1 MTVMKILS
9 VEIENFKPFREIILP
24 DRDTFGNGL
33 FLICGKNSMGKSSL
47 IEATLWGLFGEQ
59 LFDARKRSLLLK
71 IGQNE
76 CKVQITFELGE
87 SVFLVIRKL
96 NIRKSGNPTNKTQS
110 FVSDATLLRKGKDG
124 FSIIVSDPRKV
135 NAEIERMLGVTS
147 DIIEKTVYVRQKD
160 VDKLSKADSVE
171 LRSLI
176 STFFD
181 LDEFDRIKDNLQNK
195 SSSLQESISGLK
207 ESIGAMNIWKKDL
220 DDKEH
225 EMRICRGKI
234 ASREQELSDRVQ
246 ELSNIPSEDVLIRI
260 SDVENKIDNAQRD
273 LVIINTRID
282 DITRLI
288 ETRDSRLDKL
298 RASIYDITAK
308 KNKTLKEL
316 NKLPSKEVL
325 QKVSKLEV
333 QIFNTEDVIR
343 STITQSNHQFEFDSE
358 KPESILERHELAMK
372 DKESVEL
379 KICSLNKNIEKL
391 REQLSYNEAISNLK
405 ENSIIHVERND
416 NCPVC
421 NKPVEDKNRL
431 ISSIRKEVE
440 RTSLNTGSTNLEL
453 ADKMNNLY
461 ELELLATYNNKLES
475 ALNSLLPSS
484 HNLIQY
490 RKELLS
496 ILLPF
501 SSKSIQEFLRFFS
514 FNSVNEMISARIILE
529 SKLPDYDRQISS
541 LEVEVNN
548 EIDQYALYD
557 TQLSEE
563 ENKKDQT
570 SNSLKSLEQ
579 ELSQIYRDMSIES
592 IDQLTRKNNSESI
605 EKLITKRKVLEHS
618 ILDLR
623 EDVIQPLK
631 ELFSDL
637 ETEIFNRKA
646 VISQLEAKESEI
658 SQKENEIRHIKYLR
672 GEIDGFISHY
682 VVEGKLVEILKKATN
697 FYLVPFTD
705 SRYTIDKIYSVTK
718 RVKDRESH
726 GLEISLFDSRDNH
739 IKSREQLSGGD
750 ETALGL
756 ALRIAISKLMG
767 RIRPFRDSERQLP
780 LLNLIIMDEPM
791 ASLDS
796 SRRSAI
802 INKLREDK
810 SFRQIFLISHTDNF
824 LGECN
829 SIFLDEAV
837 AGQRRLTYSPLEA

>member
-1 MTVMKILS
+1 MKILS

-24 DRDTFGNGL
+24 DCDTFGDGL

-76 CKVQITFELGE
+76 CRVQITFELGE
-87 SVFLVIRKL
+87 SIFLVIRKL

-124 FSIIVSDPRKV
+124 FSIIVSDPRRV
-135 NAEIERMLGVTS
+135 NAEIERMLGMTS
-147 DIIEKTVYVRQKD
+147 DIIEKTVYVRQKE
-160 VDKLSKADSVE
+160 VDRLSRADSVE
-171 LRSLI
+171 LRSMI
-176 STFFD
+176 ATFFD
-181 LDEFDRIKDNLQNK
+181 LDEFDRIKDNLQDQ
-195 SSSLQESISGLK
+195 SSSLQYSISSLR
-207 ESIGAMNIWKKDL
+207 ESVGAMNIRKKDL
-220 DDKEH
+220 DEKEH
-225 EMRICRGKI
+225 EMRICRSKI
-234 ASREQELSDRVQ
+234 ASREQELSDRIR
-246 ELSNIPSEDVLIRI
+246 ELSNIPSEDVLTRIR
-260 SDVENKIDNAQRD
+260 DVENKIDDAQRD
-273 LVIINTRID
+273 LVTINTRID
-282 DITRLI
+282 DMAKLI
-288 ETRDSRLDKL
+288 ETRDSRLDRL
-298 RASIYDITAK
+298 RTSIYELTTK
-308 KNKTLKEL
+308 KNKTQKEL
-316 NKLPSKEVL
+316 NKLPSKEIL

-343 STITQSNHQFEFDSE
+343 NAITQSDHEFGFDPIE
-358 KPESILERHELAMK
+358 KPESILERHDLAKK
-372 DKESVEL
+372 DKEAVEST
-379 KICSLNKNIEKL
+379 IHSLSKNIEKL
-391 REQLSYNEAISNLK
+391 RERLSYNEAISNLK
-405 ENSIIHVERND
+405 VNSIIHVERND

-431 ISSIRKEVE
+431 ILSIRNEVE
-440 RTSLNTGSTNLEL
+440 RTSLNADSINLEL
-453 ADKMNNLY
+453 AEKMNNHY
-461 ELELLATYNNKLES
+461 ELELLATHNNKLES
-475 ALNSLLPSS
+475 GLNSLLPSS

-514 FNSVNEMISARIILE
+514 FSSVNEMISARTILE
-529 SKLPDYDRQISS
+529 SNLPDYDRQVSS
-541 LEVEVNN
+541 LEAEVSD
-548 EIDQYALYD
+548 EIEQYARYEI
-557 TQLSEE
+557 QLSEE

-570 SNSLKSLEQ
+570 SNNLKNLEH
-579 ELSQIYRDMSIES
+579 ELSQIYRDLSMES

-623 EDVIQPLK
+623 EYVIQPLK
-631 ELFSDL
+631 ELFSNL
-637 ETEIFNRKA
+637 EMDISNRKA

-658 SQKENEIRHIKYLR
+658 SQKENEIRHVKYLR

-705 SRYTIDKIYSVTK
+705 SRYTIDKIYSITK

-726 GLEISLFDSRDNH
+726 GLEISLFDARDNH

-791 ASLDS
+791 ASLDA

-802 INKLREDK
+802 VNKLRQDK

-824 LGECN
+824 FGECN
-829 SIFLDEAV
+829 SIFLDEAI
-837 AGQRRLTYSPLEA
+837 AGQRRLTYRPLEA

>member
-1 MTVMKILS
+1 MKILS

-24 DRDTFGNGL
+24 DCDTFGDGL

-76 CKVQITFELGE
+76 CRVQITFELGE
-87 SVFLVIRKL
+87 SIFLVIRKL

-135 NAEIERMLGVTS
+135 NAEIERMLGMTS
-147 DIIEKTVYVRQKD
+147 DIIEKTVYVRQKE
-160 VDKLSKADSVE
+160 VDRLSRADSVE

-176 STFFD
+176 ATFFD
-181 LDEFDRIKDNLQNK
+181 LDEFDRIKDNLQDQ
-195 SSSLQESISGLK
+195 SSSLQDSISSLR
-207 ESIGAMNIWKKDL
+207 ESVGAMNIRKKDL
-220 DDKEH
+220 DEKEH
-225 EMRICRGKI
+225 EMRICRSKI
-234 ASREQELSDRVQ
+234 ASREQELSDRIR
-246 ELSNIPSEDVLIRI
+246 ELSNIPSEDVLTRIR
-260 SDVENKIDNAQRD
+260 DVENKIDDAQRD
-273 LVIINTRID
+273 LVTINTRID
-282 DITRLI
+282 DMAKLI
-288 ETRDSRLDKL
+288 ETRDSRLDRL
-298 RASIYDITAK
+298 RTSIYELTTK
-308 KNKTLKEL
+308 KNKTQKEL
-316 NKLPSKEVL
+316 NKLPSKEIL

-343 STITQSNHQFEFDSE
+343 NTITQSDHEFGFDPIE
-358 KPESILERHELAMK
+358 KPESILERHELAKK
-372 DKESVEL
+372 DKEAVEST
-379 KICSLNKNIEKL
+379 IHSLSKNIEKL
-391 REQLSYNEAISNLK
+391 RERLSYNEAISNLK
-405 ENSIIHVERND
+405 VNSIIHVERND

-431 ISSIRKEVE
+431 ILSIRNEVE
-440 RTSLNTGSTNLEL
+440 RTSLNADSINLEL
-453 ADKMNNLY
+453 AEKMNNHY
-461 ELELLATYNNKLES
+461 ELELLATHNNKLES
-475 ALNSLLPSS
+475 GLNSLLPSS

-514 FNSVNEMISARIILE
+514 FSSVNEMISARTILE
-529 SKLPDYDRQISS
+529 SNLPDYDRQVSS
-541 LEVEVNN
+541 LEAEVSD
-548 EIDQYALYD
+548 EIEQYARYEI
-557 TQLSEE
+557 QLSEE

-570 SNSLKSLEQ
+570 SNNLKNLEH
-579 ELSQIYRDMSIES
+579 ELSQIYRDLSMES

-623 EDVIQPLK
+623 EYVIQPLK
-631 ELFSDL
+631 ELFSNL
-637 ETEIFNRKA
+637 EMDISNRKA

-658 SQKENEIRHIKYLR
+658 SQKENEIRHVKYLR

-705 SRYTIDKIYSVTK
+705 SRYTIDKIYSITK

-726 GLEISLFDSRDNH
+726 GLEISLFDARDNH

-791 ASLDS
+791 ASLDA

-802 INKLREDK
+802 VNKLRQDK

-824 LGECN
+824 FGECN
-829 SIFLDEAV
+829 SIFLDEAI
-837 AGQRRLTYSPLEA
+837 AGQRRLTYRPLEA

>member
-1 MTVMKILS
+1 MKILS

-24 DRDTFGNGL
+24 DCDTFGDGL

-76 CKVQITFELGE
+76 CRVQITFELGE
-87 SVFLVIRKL
+87 SIFLVIRKL

-135 NAEIERMLGVTS
+135 NAEIERMLGMTS
-147 DIIEKTVYVRQKD
+147 DIIEKTVYVRQKE
-160 VDKLSKADSVE
+160 VDRLSRADSVE

-176 STFFD
+176 ATFFD
-181 LDEFDRIKDNLQNK
+181 LDEFDRIKDNLQDQ
-195 SSSLQESISGLK
+195 SSSLQDSISSLR
-207 ESIGAMNIWKKDL
+207 ESVGAMNIRKKDL
-220 DDKEH
+220 DEKEH
-225 EMRICRGKI
+225 EMRICRSKI
-234 ASREQELSDRVQ
+234 ASREQELSDRIR
-246 ELSNIPSEDVLIRI
+246 ELSNIPSEDVLTRIR
-260 SDVENKIDNAQRD
+260 DVENKIDDAQRD
-273 LVIINTRID
+273 LVTINTRID
-282 DITRLI
+282 DMAKLI
-288 ETRDSRLDKL
+288 ETRDSRLDRL
-298 RASIYDITAK
+298 RTSIYELTTK
-308 KNKTLKEL
+308 KNKTQKEL
-316 NKLPSKEVL
+316 NKLPSKESL

-333 QIFNTEDVIR
+333 QIFNTEEVIR
-343 STITQSNHQFEFDSE
+343 NTITQSDHEFGFDPIE
-358 KPESILERHELAMK
+358 KPESILERHELAK
-372 DKESVEL
+372 EDKEAVEST
-379 KICSLNKNIEKL
+379 IHSLSKNIEKL
-391 REQLSYNEAISNLK
+391 RERLSYNEAISNLK
-405 ENSIIHVERND
+405 VNSIIHVERND

-431 ISSIRKEVE
+431 ILSIRNEVE
-440 RTSLNTGSTNLEL
+440 RTSLNADSINLEL
-453 ADKMNNLY
+453 AEKMNNHY
-461 ELELLATYNNKLES
+461 ELELLATHNNKLES
-475 ALNSLLPSS
+475 GLNSLLPSS

-514 FNSVNEMISARIILE
+514 FSSVNEMISARTILE
-529 SKLPDYDRQISS
+529 SNLPDYDRQVSS
-541 LEVEVNN
+541 LEAEVSD
-548 EIDQYALYD
+548 EIEQYARYEI
-557 TQLSEE
+557 QLSEE

-570 SNSLKSLEQ
+570 SNNLKNLEH
-579 ELSQIYRDMSIES
+579 ELSQIYRDLSMES

-623 EDVIQPLK
+623 EYVIQPLK
-631 ELFSDL
+631 ELFSNL
-637 ETEIFNRKA
+637 EMDISNRKA

-658 SQKENEIRHIKYLR
+658 SQKENEIRHVKYLR

-705 SRYTIDKIYSVTK
+705 SRYTIDKIYSITK

-726 GLEISLFDSRDNH
+726 GLEISLFDARDNH

-791 ASLDS
+791 ASLDA

-802 INKLREDK
+802 VNKLRQDK

-824 LGECN
+824 FGECN
-829 SIFLDEAV
+829 SIFLDEAI
-837 AGQRRLTYSPLEA
+837 AGQRRLTYRPLEA

>member
-1 MTVMKILS
+1 MKILS

-24 DRDTFGNGL
+24 DCDTFGDGL

-76 CKVQITFELGE
+76 CRVQITFELGE
-87 SVFLVIRKL
+87 SIFLVIRKL

-135 NAEIERMLGVTS
+135 NAEIERMLGMTS
-147 DIIEKTVYVRQKD
+147 DIIEKTVYVRQKE
-160 VDKLSKADSVE
+160 VDRLSRADSVE

-176 STFFD
+176 ATFFD
-181 LDEFDRIKDNLQNK
+181 LDEFDRIKDNLQDQ
-195 SSSLQESISGLK
+195 SSSLQDSISSLR
-207 ESIGAMNIWKKDL
+207 ESVGAMNIRKKDL
-220 DDKEH
+220 DEKEH
-225 EMRICRGKI
+225 EMRICRSKI
-234 ASREQELSDRVQ
+234 ASREQELSDRIR
-246 ELSNIPSEDVLIRI
+246 ELSNIPSEDVLTRIR
-260 SDVENKIDNAQRD
+260 DVENKIDDAQRD
-273 LVIINTRID
+273 LVTINTRID
-282 DITRLI
+282 DMAKLI
-288 ETRDSRLDKL
+288 ETRDSRLDRL
-298 RASIYDITAK
+298 RTSIYELTTK
-308 KNKTLKEL
+308 KNKTQKEL
-316 NKLPSKEVL
+316 NKLPSKESL

-333 QIFNTEDVIR
+333 QIFNTEEVIR
-343 STITQSNHQFEFDSE
+343 NTITQSDHEFGFDPIE
-358 KPESILERHELAMK
+358 KPESILERHELAKK
-372 DKESVEL
+372 DKEAVEST
-379 KICSLNKNIEKL
+379 IHSLSKNIEKL
-391 REQLSYNEAISNLK
+391 RERLSYNEAISNLK
-405 ENSIIHVERND
+405 VNSIIHVERND

-431 ISSIRKEVE
+431 ILSIRNEVE
-440 RTSLNTGSTNLEL
+440 RTSLNADSINLEL
-453 ADKMNNLY
+453 AEKMNNHY
-461 ELELLATYNNKLES
+461 ELELLATHNNKLES
-475 ALNSLLPSS
+475 GLNSLLPSS

-514 FNSVNEMISARIILE
+514 FSSVNEMISARTILE
-529 SKLPDYDRQISS
+529 SNLPDYDRQVSS
-541 LEVEVNN
+541 LEAEVSD
-548 EIDQYALYD
+548 EIEQYARYEI
-557 TQLSEE
+557 QLSEE

-570 SNSLKSLEQ
+570 SNNLKNLEH
-579 ELSQIYRDMSIES
+579 ELSQIYRDLSMES

-623 EDVIQPLK
+623 EYVIQPLK
-631 ELFSDL
+631 ELFSNL
-637 ETEIFNRKA
+637 EMDISNRKA

-658 SQKENEIRHIKYLR
+658 SQKENEIRHVKYLR

-705 SRYTIDKIYSVTK
+705 SRYTIDKIYSITK

-726 GLEISLFDSRDNH
+726 GLEISLFDARDNH

-791 ASLDS
+791 ASLDA

-802 INKLREDK
+802 VNKLRQDK

-824 LGECN
+824 FGECN
-829 SIFLDEAV
+829 SIFLDEAI
-837 AGQRRLTYSPLEA
+837 AGQRRLTYRPLEA

>member
-1 MTVMKILS
+1 MKILS

-24 DRDTFGNGL
+24 DCDTFGDGL

-76 CKVQITFELGE
+76 CRVQITFELGE
-87 SVFLVIRKL
+87 SIFLVIRKL

-135 NAEIERMLGVTS
+135 NAEIERMLGMTS
-147 DIIEKTVYVRQKD
+147 DIIEKTVYVRQKE
-160 VDKLSKADSVE
+160 VDRLSRADSVE
-171 LRSLI
+171 LRSMI
-176 STFFD
+176 ATFFD
-181 LDEFDRIKDNLQNK
+181 LDEFDRIKDNLQDQ
-195 SSSLQESISGLK
+195 SSSLQYSISSLR
-207 ESIGAMNIWKKDL
+207 ESVGAMNIRKKDL
-220 DDKEH
+220 DEKEH
-225 EMRICRGKI
+225 EMRICRSKI
-234 ASREQELSDRVQ
+234 ASREQELSDRIR
-246 ELSNIPSEDVLIRI
+246 ELSNIPSEDVLTRIR
-260 SDVENKIDNAQRD
+260 DVENKIDDAQRD
-273 LVIINTRID
+273 LVTINTRID
-282 DITRLI
+282 DMAKLI
-288 ETRDSRLDKL
+288 ETRDSRLDRL
-298 RASIYDITAK
+298 RTSIYELTTK
-308 KNKTLKEL
+308 KNKTQKEL
-316 NKLPSKEVL
+316 NKLPSKEIL

-343 STITQSNHQFEFDSE
+343 NAITQSDHEFGFDPIE
-358 KPESILERHELAMK
+358 KPESILERHDLAKK
-372 DKESVEL
+372 DKEAVEST
-379 KICSLNKNIEKL
+379 IHSLSKNIEKL
-391 REQLSYNEAISNLK
+391 RERLSYNEAISNLK
-405 ENSIIHVERND
+405 VNSIIHVERND

-431 ISSIRKEVE
+431 ILSIRNEVE
-440 RTSLNTGSTNLEL
+440 RTSLNADSINLEL
-453 ADKMNNLY
+453 AEKMNNHY
-461 ELELLATYNNKLES
+461 ELELLATHNNKLES
-475 ALNSLLPSS
+475 GLTSLLPSS

-514 FNSVNEMISARIILE
+514 FSSVNEMISARTILE
-529 SKLPDYDRQISS
+529 SNLPDYDRQVSS
-541 LEVEVNN
+541 LEAEVSD
-548 EIDQYALYD
+548 EIEQYARYEI
-557 TQLSEE
+557 QLSEE
-563 ENKKDQT
+563 ENKKDQI
-570 SNSLKSLEQ
+570 SNNLKNLEH
-579 ELSQIYRDMSIES
+579 ELSQIYRDLSMES

-623 EDVIQPLK
+623 EYVIQPLK
-631 ELFSDL
+631 ELFSNL
-637 ETEIFNRKA
+637 EMDISNRKA

-658 SQKENEIRHIKYLR
+658 SQKENEIRHVKYLR

-705 SRYTIDKIYSVTK
+705 SRYTIDKIYSITK

-726 GLEISLFDSRDNH
+726 GLEISLFDARDNH

-791 ASLDS
+791 ASLDA

-802 INKLREDK
+802 VNKLRQDK

-824 LGECN
+824 FGECN
-829 SIFLDEAV
+829 SIFLDEAI
-837 AGQRRLTYSPLEA
+837 AGQRRLTYRPLEA

>member
-1 MTVMKILS
+1 MKILS

-24 DRDTFGNGL
+24 DCDTFGDGL

-76 CKVQITFELGE
+76 CRVQITFELGE
-87 SVFLVIRKL
+87 SIFLVIRKL

-135 NAEIERMLGVTS
+135 NAEIERMLGMTS
-147 DIIEKTVYVRQKD
+147 DIIEKTVYVRQKE
-160 VDKLSKADSVE
+160 VDRLSRADSVE
-171 LRSLI
+171 LRSMI
-176 STFFD
+176 ATFFD
-181 LDEFDRIKDNLQNK
+181 LDEFDRIKDNLQDQ
-195 SSSLQESISGLK
+195 SSSLQYSISSLR
-207 ESIGAMNIWKKDL
+207 ESVGAMNIRKKDL
-220 DDKEH
+220 DEKEH
-225 EMRICRGKI
+225 EMRICRSKI
-234 ASREQELSDRVQ
+234 ASREQELSDRIR
-246 ELSNIPSEDVLIRI
+246 ELSNIPSEDVLTRIR
-260 SDVENKIDNAQRD
+260 DVENKIDDAQRD
-273 LVIINTRID
+273 LVTINTRID
-282 DITRLI
+282 DMAKLI
-288 ETRDSRLDKL
+288 ETRDSRLDRL
-298 RASIYDITAK
+298 RTSIYELTTK
-308 KNKTLKEL
+308 KNKTQKEL
-316 NKLPSKEVL
+316 NKLPSKEIL

-343 STITQSNHQFEFDSE
+343 NAITQSDHEFGFDPIE
-358 KPESILERHELAMK
+358 KPESILERHDLAKK
-372 DKESVEL
+372 DKEAVEST
-379 KICSLNKNIEKL
+379 IHSLSKNIEKL
-391 REQLSYNEAISNLK
+391 RERLSYNEAISNLK
-405 ENSIIHVERND
+405 VNSIIHVERND

-431 ISSIRKEVE
+431 ILSIRNEVE
-440 RTSLNTGSTNLEL
+440 RTSLNADSINLEL
-453 ADKMNNLY
+453 AEKMNNHY
-461 ELELLATYNNKLES
+461 ELELLATHNNKLES
-475 ALNSLLPSS
+475 GLNSLLPSS

-514 FNSVNEMISARIILE
+514 FSSVNEMISARTILE
-529 SKLPDYDRQISS
+529 SNLPDYDRQVSS
-541 LEVEVNN
+541 LEAEVSD
-548 EIDQYALYD
+548 EIEQYARYEI
-557 TQLSEE
+557 QLSEE

-570 SNSLKSLEQ
+570 SNNLKNLEH
-579 ELSQIYRDMSIES
+579 ELSQIYRDLSMES

-623 EDVIQPLK
+623 EYVIQPLK
-631 ELFSDL
+631 ELFSNL
-637 ETEIFNRKA
+637 EMDISIRKA
-646 VISQLEAKESEI
+646 VLSQLEAKESEI
-658 SQKENEIRHIKYLR
+658 SQKENEIRHVKYLR

-705 SRYTIDKIYSVTK
+705 SRYTIDKIYSITK

-726 GLEISLFDSRDNH
+726 GLEISLFDARDNH

-780 LLNLIIMDEPM
+780 LLNLII
-791 ASLDS
+791 
-796 SRRSAI
+796 I
-802 INKLREDK
+802 IYIYKKE
-810 SFRQIFLISHTDNF
+810 I
-824 LGECN
+824 
-829 SIFLDEAV
+829 
-837 AGQRRLTYSPLEA
+837 

>member
-1 MTVMKILS
+1 MKILS

-24 DRDTFGNGL
+24 DCDTFGDGL

-76 CKVQITFELGE
+76 CRVQITFELGE
-87 SVFLVIRKL
+87 SIFLVIRKL

-135 NAEIERMLGVTS
+135 NAEIERMLGMTS
-147 DIIEKTVYVRQKD
+147 DIIEKTVYVRQKE
-160 VDKLSKADSVE
+160 VDRLSRADSVE

-176 STFFD
+176 ATFFD
-181 LDEFDRIKDNLQNK
+181 LDEFDRIKDNLQDQ
-195 SSSLQESISGLK
+195 SSSLQDSISSLR
-207 ESIGAMNIWKKDL
+207 ESVGAMNIRKKDL
-220 DDKEH
+220 DEKEH
-225 EMRICRGKI
+225 EMRICRSKI
-234 ASREQELSDRVQ
+234 ASREQELSDRIR
-246 ELSNIPSEDVLIRI
+246 ELSNIPSEDVLTRIR
-260 SDVENKIDNAQRD
+260 DVENKIDDAQRD
-273 LVIINTRID
+273 LVTINTRID
-282 DITRLI
+282 DMAKLI
-288 ETRDSRLDKL
+288 ETRDSRLDRL
-298 RASIYDITAK
+298 RTSIYELTTK
-308 KNKTLKEL
+308 KNKTQKEL
-316 NKLPSKEVL
+316 NKLPSKESL

-333 QIFNTEDVIR
+333 QIFNTEEVIR
-343 STITQSNHQFEFDSE
+343 NTITQSDHEFGFDPIE
-358 KPESILERHELAMK
+358 KPESILERHELAK
-372 DKESVEL
+372 EDKEAVEST
-379 KICSLNKNIEKL
+379 IHSLSKNIEKL
-391 REQLSYNEAISNLK
+391 RERLSYNEAISNLK
-405 ENSIIHVERND
+405 VNSIIHVERND

-431 ISSIRKEVE
+431 ILSIRNEVE
-440 RTSLNTGSTNLEL
+440 RTSLNADSINLEL
-453 ADKMNNLY
+453 AEKMNNHY
-461 ELELLATYNNKLES
+461 ELELLATHNNKLES
-475 ALNSLLPSS
+475 GLNSLLPSS

-514 FNSVNEMISARIILE
+514 FSSVNEMISARTILE
-529 SKLPDYDRQISS
+529 SNLPDYDRQVSS
-541 LEVEVNN
+541 LEAEVSD
-548 EIDQYALYD
+548 EIEQYARYEI
-557 TQLSEE
+557 QLSEE

-570 SNSLKSLEQ
+570 SNNLKNLEH
-579 ELSQIYRDMSIES
+579 ELSQIYRDLSMES

-623 EDVIQPLK
+623 EYVIQPLK
-631 ELFSDL
+631 ELFSNL
-637 ETEIFNRKA
+637 EMDISNRKA

-658 SQKENEIRHIKYLR
+658 SQKENEIRHVKYLR

-705 SRYTIDKIYSVTK
+705 SRYTIDKIYSITK

-726 GLEISLFDSRDNH
+726 GLEISLFDARDNH

-791 ASLDS
+791 ASLDA

-802 INKLREDK
+802 VNKLRQDK

-824 LGECN
+824 FGECN
-829 SIFLDEAV
+829 SIFLDEAIS
-837 AGQRRLTYSPLEA
+837 GQRRLTYRPLEA

>member
-1 MTVMKILS
+1 MKILS

-24 DRDTFGNGL
+24 DCDTFGDGL

-76 CKVQITFELGE
+76 CRVQITFELGE
-87 SVFLVIRKL
+87 SIFLVIRKL

-135 NAEIERMLGVTS
+135 NAEIERMLGMTS
-147 DIIEKTVYVRQKD
+147 DIIEKTVYVRQKE
-160 VDKLSKADSVE
+160 VDRLSRADSVE

-176 STFFD
+176 ATFFD
-181 LDEFDRIKDNLQNK
+181 LDEFDRIKDNLQDQ
-195 SSSLQESISGLK
+195 SSSLQYSISSLR
-207 ESIGAMNIWKKDL
+207 ESVGAMNIRKKDL
-220 DDKEH
+220 DEKEH
-225 EMRICRGKI
+225 EMRICRSKI
-234 ASREQELSDRVQ
+234 ASREQELSDRIR
-246 ELSNIPSEDVLIRI
+246 ELSNIPSEDVLTRIR
-260 SDVENKIDNAQRD
+260 DVENKIDDAQRD
-273 LVIINTRID
+273 LVTINTRID
-282 DITRLI
+282 DMAKLI
-288 ETRDSRLDKL
+288 ETRDSRLDRL
-298 RASIYDITAK
+298 RTSIYELTTK
-308 KNKTLKEL
+308 KNKTQKEL
-316 NKLPSKEVL
+316 NKLPSKESL

-343 STITQSNHQFEFDSE
+343 NAITQSDHEFGFDPIE
-358 KPESILERHELAMK
+358 KPESILERHELAK
-372 DKESVEL
+372 EDKEAVEST
-379 KICSLNKNIEKL
+379 IHSLSKNIEKL
-391 REQLSYNEAISNLK
+391 RERLSYNEAISNLK
-405 ENSIIHVERND
+405 VNSIIHVERND

-431 ISSIRKEVE
+431 ILSIRNEVE
-440 RTSLNTGSTNLEL
+440 RTSLNADSINLEL
-453 ADKMNNLY
+453 AEKMNNHY
-461 ELELLATYNNKLES
+461 ELELLATHNNKLES
-475 ALNSLLPSS
+475 GLNSLLPSS

-514 FNSVNEMISARIILE
+514 FSSVNEMISARTILE
-529 SKLPDYDRQISS
+529 SNLPDYDRQVSS
-541 LEVEVNN
+541 LEAEVSD
-548 EIDQYALYD
+548 EIEQYARYEI
-557 TQLSEE
+557 QLSEE

-570 SNSLKSLEQ
+570 SNNLKNLEH
-579 ELSQIYRDMSIES
+579 ELSQIYRDLSMES

-623 EDVIQPLK
+623 EYVIQPLK
-631 ELFSDL
+631 ELFSNL
-637 ETEIFNRKA
+637 EMDISNRKA

-658 SQKENEIRHIKYLR
+658 SQKENEIRHVKYLR

-705 SRYTIDKIYSVTK
+705 SRYTIDKIYSITK

-726 GLEISLFDSRDNH
+726 GLEISLFDARDNH

-791 ASLDS
+791 ASLDA

-802 INKLREDK
+802 VNKLRQDK

-824 LGECN
+824 FGECN
-829 SIFLDEAV
+829 SIFLDEAIS
-837 AGQRRLTYSPLEA
+837 GQRRLTYRPLEA

>member
-1 MTVMKILS
+1 MKILS

-24 DRDTFGNGL
+24 DCDTFGDGL

-76 CKVQITFELGE
+76 CRVQITFELGE
-87 SVFLVIRKL
+87 SIFLVIRKL

-135 NAEIERMLGVTS
+135 NAEIERMLGMTS
-147 DIIEKTVYVRQKD
+147 DIIEKTVYVRQKE
-160 VDKLSKADSVE
+160 VDRLSRADSVE
-171 LRSLI
+171 LRSMI
-176 STFFD
+176 ATFFD
-181 LDEFDRIKDNLQNK
+181 LDEFDRIKDNLQDQ
-195 SSSLQESISGLK
+195 SSSLQYSISSLR
-207 ESIGAMNIWKKDL
+207 ESVGAMNIRKKDL
-220 DDKEH
+220 DEKEH
-225 EMRICRGKI
+225 EMRICRSKI
-234 ASREQELSDRVQ
+234 ASREQELSDRIR
-246 ELSNIPSEDVLIRI
+246 ELSNIPSEDVLTRIR
-260 SDVENKIDNAQRD
+260 DVENKIDDAQRD
-273 LVIINTRID
+273 LVTINTRID
-282 DITRLI
+282 DMAKLI
-288 ETRDSRLDKL
+288 ETRDSRLDRL
-298 RASIYDITAK
+298 RTSIYELTTK
-308 KNKTLKEL
+308 KNKTQKEL
-316 NKLPSKEVL
+316 NKLPSKEIL

-343 STITQSNHQFEFDSE
+343 NAITQSDHEFGFDPIE
-358 KPESILERHELAMK
+358 KPESILERHDLAKK
-372 DKESVEL
+372 DKEAVEST
-379 KICSLNKNIEKL
+379 IHSLSKNIEKL
-391 REQLSYNEAISNLK
+391 RERLSYNEAISNLK
-405 ENSIIHVERND
+405 VNSIIHVERND

-431 ISSIRKEVE
+431 ILSIRNEVE
-440 RTSLNTGSTNLEL
+440 RTSLNADSINLEL
-453 ADKMNNLY
+453 AEKMNNHY
-461 ELELLATYNNKLES
+461 ELELLATHNNKLES
-475 ALNSLLPSS
+475 GLNSLLPSS

-514 FNSVNEMISARIILE
+514 FSSVNEMISARTILE
-529 SKLPDYDRQISS
+529 SNLPDYDRQVSS
-541 LEVEVNN
+541 LEAEVSD
-548 EIDQYALYD
+548 EIEQYARYEI
-557 TQLSEE
+557 QLSEE

-570 SNSLKSLEQ
+570 SNNLKNLEH
-579 ELSQIYRDMSIES
+579 ELSQIYRDLSMES

-623 EDVIQPLK
+623 EYVIQPLK
-631 ELFSDL
+631 ELFSNL
-637 ETEIFNRKA
+637 EMDISNRKA

-658 SQKENEIRHIKYLR
+658 SQKENEIRHVKYLR

-705 SRYTIDKIYSVTK
+705 SRYTIDKIYSITK

-726 GLEISLFDSRDNH
+726 GLEISLFDARDNH

-791 ASLDS
+791 ASLDA

-802 INKLREDK
+802 VNKLRQDK

-824 LGECN
+824 FGECN
-829 SIFLDEAV
+829 SIFLDEAI
-837 AGQRRLTYSPLEA
+837 AGQRRLTYRPLEA

>member
-1 MTVMKILS
+1 MKILS

-24 DRDTFGNGL
+24 DCDTFGDGL

-76 CKVQITFELGE
+76 CRVQITFELGE
-87 SVFLVIRKL
+87 SIFLVIRKL

-135 NAEIERMLGVTS
+135 NAEIERMLGMTS
-147 DIIEKTVYVRQKD
+147 DIIEKTVYVRQKE
-160 VDKLSKADSVE
+160 VDRLSRADSVE
-171 LRSLI
+171 LRSMI
-176 STFFD
+176 ATFFD
-181 LDEFDRIKDNLQNK
+181 LDEFDRIKDNLQDQ
-195 SSSLQESISGLK
+195 SSSLQYSISSLR
-207 ESIGAMNIWKKDL
+207 ESVGAMNIRKKDL
-220 DDKEH
+220 DEKEH
-225 EMRICRGKI
+225 EMRICRSKI
-234 ASREQELSDRVQ
+234 ASREQELSDRIR
-246 ELSNIPSEDVLIRI
+246 ELSNIPSEDVLTRIR
-260 SDVENKIDNAQRD
+260 DVENKIDDAQRD
-273 LVIINTRID
+273 LVTINTRID
-282 DITRLI
+282 DMAKLI
-288 ETRDSRLDKL
+288 ETRDSRLDRL
-298 RASIYDITAK
+298 RTSIYELTTK
-308 KNKTLKEL
+308 KNKTQKEL
-316 NKLPSKEVL
+316 NKLPSKEIL

-343 STITQSNHQFEFDSE
+343 NAITQSDHEFGFDPIE
-358 KPESILERHELAMK
+358 KPESILERHDLAKK
-372 DKESVEL
+372 DKEAVEST
-379 KICSLNKNIEKL
+379 IHSLSKNIEKL
-391 REQLSYNEAISNLK
+391 RERLSYNEAISNLK
-405 ENSIIHVERND
+405 VNSIIHVERND

-431 ISSIRKEVE
+431 ILSIRNEVE
-440 RTSLNTGSTNLEL
+440 RTSLNADSINLEL
-453 ADKMNNLY
+453 AEKMNNHY
-461 ELELLATYNNKLES
+461 ELELLATHNNKLES
-475 ALNSLLPSS
+475 GLNSLLASS

-514 FNSVNEMISARIILE
+514 FSSVNEMISARTILE
-529 SKLPDYDRQISS
+529 SNLPDYDRQVSS
-541 LEVEVNN
+541 LEAEVSD
-548 EIDQYALYD
+548 EIEQYARYEI
-557 TQLSEE
+557 QLSEE

-570 SNSLKSLEQ
+570 SNNLKNLEH
-579 ELSQIYRDMSIES
+579 ELSQIYRDLSMES

-623 EDVIQPLK
+623 EYVIQPLK
-631 ELFSDL
+631 ELFSNL
-637 ETEIFNRKA
+637 EMDISNRKA

-658 SQKENEIRHIKYLR
+658 SQKENEIRHVKYLR

-705 SRYTIDKIYSVTK
+705 SRYTIDKIYSITK

-726 GLEISLFDSRDNH
+726 GLEISLFDARDNH

-791 ASLDS
+791 ASLDA

-802 INKLREDK
+802 VNKLRQDK

-824 LGECN
+824 FGECN
-829 SIFLDEAV
+829 SIFLDEAI
-837 AGQRRLTYSPLEA
+837 AGQRRLTYRPLEA

>member
-1 MTVMKILS
+1 MKILS

-24 DRDTFGNGL
+24 DRDTFGDGL

-59 LFDARKRSLLLK
+59 LFDARKRNLLLK

-76 CKVQITFELGE
+76 CRVQITFELGE
-87 SVFLVIRKL
+87 SIFLVIRKL
-96 NIRKSGNPTNKTQS
+96 NIRKSGNLTNKTQS

-135 NAEIERMLGVTS
+135 NAEIERMLGMTS
-147 DIIEKTVYVRQKD
+147 DIIEKTVYVRQKE
-160 VDKLSKADSVE
+160 VDRLSRADSVE

-176 STFFD
+176 ATFFD
-181 LDEFDRIKDNLQNK
+181 LDEFDRIKDNLQDQ
-195 SSSLQESISGLK
+195 SSSLQDSISSLR
-207 ESIGAMNIWKKDL
+207 ESVGAMNIRKKDL
-220 DDKEH
+220 DEKEH
-225 EMRICRGKI
+225 EMRICRSKI
-234 ASREQELSDRVQ
+234 ASREQELSDRIR
-246 ELSNIPSEDVLIRI
+246 ELSNIPSEDVLTRIR
-260 SDVENKIDNAQRD
+260 DVENKIDDAQRD
-273 LVIINTRID
+273 LVTINTRID
-282 DITRLI
+282 DMARLI
-288 ETRDSRLDKL
+288 ETRDSRLDRL
-298 RASIYDITAK
+298 RTSIYELTTK
-308 KNKTLKEL
+308 KNKTQKEL
-316 NKLPSKEVL
+316 NKLPSKEIL

-343 STITQSNHQFEFDSE
+343 NMITQSDHEFGFDPIE
-358 KPESILERHELAMK
+358 KPESILERYELAK
-372 DKESVEL
+372 RDKEAVEST
-379 KICSLNKNIEKL
+379 IHSISKNIEKL
-391 REQLSYNEAISNLK
+391 RERLSYNEAISNLK
-405 ENSIIHVERND
+405 VNSIIHVERND

-431 ISSIRKEVE
+431 ILSIRNEVE
-440 RTSLNTGSTNLEL
+440 RTSLNADSINLEL
-453 ADKMNNLY
+453 VEKMNNHY
-461 ELELLATYNNKLES
+461 ELELLATHNNKLES
-475 ALNSLLPSS
+475 GLNSLLPSS

-490 RKELLS
+490 RRELLS
-496 ILLPF
+496 ILLLF
-501 SSKSIQEFLRFFS
+501 SSKSIQEFLRFFG
-514 FNSVNEMISARIILE
+514 FNSVNEMISARTILE
-529 SKLPDYDRQISS
+529 SNLPDYDRQVSS
-541 LEVEVNN
+541 LEAEVCD
-548 EIDQYALYD
+548 EIEQYARYEI
-557 TQLSEE
+557 QLSEE

-570 SNSLKSLEQ
+570 SNYLKNLEH
-579 ELSQIYRDMSIES
+579 ELSQIYRDLSMES

-631 ELFSDL
+631 ELFSNL
-637 ETEIFNRKA
+637 ERDISNRKA
-646 VISQLEAKESEI
+646 VIRQLEAKESEI
-658 SQKENEIRHIKYLR
+658 SQKENEIRHVKYLR

-705 SRYTIDKIYSVTK
+705 SRYTIDKIYSITK

-726 GLEISLFDSRDNH
+726 GLEISLFDARDNH
-739 IKSREQLSGGD
+739 TKSREQLSGGD

-756 ALRIAISKLMG
+756 ALRMAISKLMG

-791 ASLDS
+791 ASLDA

-802 INKLREDK
+802 INKLRQDK

-824 LGECN
+824 FGECN
-829 SIFLDEAV
+829 SIFLDEAI
-837 AGQRRLTYSPLEA
+837 AGQRRLTYRPLEA

>member
-1 MTVMKILS
+1 MKILS

-24 DRDTFGNGL
+24 DCDTFGDGL

-76 CKVQITFELGE
+76 CRVQITFELGE
-87 SVFLVIRKL
+87 SIFLVIRKL

-135 NAEIERMLGVTS
+135 NAEIERMLGMTS
-147 DIIEKTVYVRQKD
+147 DIIEKTVYVRQKE
-160 VDKLSKADSVE
+160 VDRLSRADSVE

-176 STFFD
+176 ATFFD
-181 LDEFDRIKDNLQNK
+181 LDEFDRIKDNLQDQ
-195 SSSLQESISGLK
+195 SSSLQDSISSLR
-207 ESIGAMNIWKKDL
+207 ESVGAMNIRKKDL
-220 DDKEH
+220 DEKEH
-225 EMRICRGKI
+225 EMRICRSKI
-234 ASREQELSDRVQ
+234 ASREQELSDRIR
-246 ELSNIPSEDVLIRI
+246 EFSNIPSEDVLTRIR
-260 SDVENKIDNAQRD
+260 DVENKIDDAQRD
-273 LVIINTRID
+273 LVTINTRID
-282 DITRLI
+282 DMARLI
-288 ETRDSRLDKL
+288 ETRDSRLDRL
-298 RASIYDITAK
+298 RTSIYELTTK
-308 KNKTLKEL
+308 KNKTQKEL
-316 NKLPSKEVL
+316 NKLPSKEIL

-343 STITQSNHQFEFDSE
+343 NTITQSDHEFGFDPIE
-358 KPESILERHELAMK
+358 KPESILERYELAKK
-372 DKESVEL
+372 DKEAVEST
-379 KICSLNKNIEKL
+379 IHSLSKNIEKL
-391 REQLSYNEAISNLK
+391 RERLSYNEAISNLK
-405 ENSIIHVERND
+405 VNSIIHVERND

-431 ISSIRKEVE
+431 ILSIRNEVE
-440 RTSLNTGSTNLEL
+440 RTSLNADSINLEL
-453 ADKMNNLY
+453 AEKMNNHY
-461 ELELLATYNNKLES
+461 ELELLATHNNKLES
-475 ALNSLLPSS
+475 GLNSLLPSS

-514 FNSVNEMISARIILE
+514 FSSVNEMISARTILE
-529 SKLPDYDRQISS
+529 SNLPDYDRQVSS
-541 LEVEVNN
+541 LEAEVSD
-548 EIDQYALYD
+548 EIEQYARYEI
-557 TQLSEE
+557 QLSEE

-570 SNSLKSLEQ
+570 SNNLKNLEH
-579 ELSQIYRDMSIES
+579 ELSQIYRDLSMES

-631 ELFSDL
+631 ELFSNL
-637 ETEIFNRKA
+637 EMDISNRKA

-658 SQKENEIRHIKYLR
+658 SQKENEIRHVKYLR

-705 SRYTIDKIYSVTK
+705 SRYTIDKIYSITK

-726 GLEISLFDSRDNH
+726 GLEISLFDARDNH

-750 ETALGL
+750 
-756 ALRIAISKLMG
+756 
-767 RIRPFRDSERQLP
+767 
-780 LLNLIIMDEPM
+780 
-791 ASLDS
+791 
-796 SRRSAI
+796 
-802 INKLREDK
+802 
-810 SFRQIFLISHTDNF
+810 
-824 LGECN
+824 
-829 SIFLDEAV
+829 
-837 AGQRRLTYSPLEA
+837 

>member
-1 MTVMKILS
+1 MKILS

-24 DRDTFGNGL
+24 DCDTFGDGL

-76 CKVQITFELGE
+76 CRVQITFELGE
-87 SVFLVIRKL
+87 SIFLVIRKL

-135 NAEIERMLGVTS
+135 NAEIERMLGMTS
-147 DIIEKTVYVRQKD
+147 DIIEKTVYVRQKE
-160 VDKLSKADSVE
+160 VDRLSRADSVE
-171 LRSLI
+171 LRSMI
-176 STFFD
+176 ATFFD
-181 LDEFDRIKDNLQNK
+181 LDEFDRIKDNLQDQ
-195 SSSLQESISGLK
+195 SSSLQYSISSLR
-207 ESIGAMNIWKKDL
+207 ESVGAMNIRKKDL
-220 DDKEH
+220 DEKEH
-225 EMRICRGKI
+225 EMRICRSKI
-234 ASREQELSDRVQ
+234 ASREQELSDRIR
-246 ELSNIPSEDVLIRI
+246 ELSNIPSEDVLTRIR
-260 SDVENKIDNAQRD
+260 DVENKIDDAQRD
-273 LVIINTRID
+273 LVTINTRID
-282 DITRLI
+282 DMAKLI
-288 ETRDSRLDKL
+288 ETRDSRLDRL
-298 RASIYDITAK
+298 RTSIYELTTK
-308 KNKTLKEL
+308 KNKTQKEL
-316 NKLPSKEVL
+316 NKLPSKEIL

-343 STITQSNHQFEFDSE
+343 NAITQSDHEFGFDPLE
-358 KPESILERHELAMK
+358 KPESILERHDLAMK
-372 DKESVEL
+372 DKEAVEST
-379 KICSLNKNIEKL
+379 IHSLSKNIEKL
-391 REQLSYNEAISNLK
+391 RERLSYNEAISNLK
-405 ENSIIHVERND
+405 VNSIIHVERND

-431 ISSIRKEVE
+431 ILSIRNEVE
-440 RTSLNTGSTNLEL
+440 RTSLNADSINLEL
-453 ADKMNNLY
+453 AEKMNNHY
-461 ELELLATYNNKLES
+461 ELELLATHNNKLES
-475 ALNSLLPSS
+475 GLNSLLPSS

-514 FNSVNEMISARIILE
+514 FSSVNEMISARTILE
-529 SKLPDYDRQISS
+529 SNLPDYDRQVSS
-541 LEVEVNN
+541 LEAEVSD
-548 EIDQYALYD
+548 EIEQYARYEI
-557 TQLSEE
+557 QLSEE

-570 SNSLKSLEQ
+570 SNNLKNLEH
-579 ELSQIYRDMSIES
+579 ELSQIYRDLSMES

-623 EDVIQPLK
+623 EYVIQPLK
-631 ELFSDL
+631 ELFSNL
-637 ETEIFNRKA
+637 EMDISNRKA

-658 SQKENEIRHIKYLR
+658 SQKENEIRHVKYLR

-705 SRYTIDKIYSVTK
+705 SRYTIDKIYSITK

-726 GLEISLFDSRDNH
+726 GLEISLFDARDNH

-791 ASLDS
+791 ASLDA

-802 INKLREDK
+802 VNKLRQDK

-824 LGECN
+824 FGECN
-829 SIFLDEAV
+829 SIFLDEAI
-837 AGQRRLTYSPLEA
+837 AGQRRLTYRPLEA

>member
-1 MTVMKILS
+1 MKILS

-24 DRDTFGNGL
+24 DCDTFGDGL

-76 CKVQITFELGE
+76 CRVQITFELGE
-87 SVFLVIRKL
+87 SIFLVIRKL

-135 NAEIERMLGVTS
+135 NAEIERMLGMTS
-147 DIIEKTVYVRQKD
+147 DIIEKTVYVRQKE
-160 VDKLSKADSVE
+160 VDRLSRADSVE

-176 STFFD
+176 ATFFD
-181 LDEFDRIKDNLQNK
+181 LDEFDRIKDNLQDQ
-195 SSSLQESISGLK
+195 SSSLQDSISSLR
-207 ESIGAMNIWKKDL
+207 ESVGAMNIRKKDL
-220 DDKEH
+220 DEKEH
-225 EMRICRGKI
+225 EMRICRSKI
-234 ASREQELSDRVQ
+234 ASREQELSDRIR
-246 ELSNIPSEDVLIRI
+246 ELSNIPSEDVLTRIR
-260 SDVENKIDNAQRD
+260 DVENKIDDAQRD
-273 LVIINTRID
+273 LITINTRID
-282 DITRLI
+282 DMAKLI
-288 ETRDSRLDKL
+288 ETRDSRLDRL
-298 RASIYDITAK
+298 RTSIYELTTK
-308 KNKTLKEL
+308 KNKTQKEL
-316 NKLPSKEVL
+316 NKLPSKESL

-333 QIFNTEDVIR
+333 QIFNTEEVIR
-343 STITQSNHQFEFDSE
+343 NTITQSDHEFGFDPIE
-358 KPESILERHELAMK
+358 KPESILERHELAKK
-372 DKESVEL
+372 DKEAVEST
-379 KICSLNKNIEKL
+379 IHSLSKNIEKL
-391 REQLSYNEAISNLK
+391 RERLSYNEAISNLK
-405 ENSIIHVERND
+405 VNSIIHVERND

-431 ISSIRKEVE
+431 ILSIRNEVE
-440 RTSLNTGSTNLEL
+440 RTSLNADSINLEL
-453 ADKMNNLY
+453 AEKMNNHY
-461 ELELLATYNNKLES
+461 ELELLATHNNKLES
-475 ALNSLLPSS
+475 GLNSILPSS

-514 FNSVNEMISARIILE
+514 FSSVNEMILAGTILE
-529 SKLPDYDRQISS
+529 SNLPDYDRQVSS
-541 LEVEVNN
+541 LEAEVSD
-548 EIDQYALYD
+548 EIEQYARYEI
-557 TQLSEE
+557 QLSEE

-570 SNSLKSLEQ
+570 SNNLKNLEH
-579 ELSQIYRDMSIES
+579 ELSQIYRDLSMES

-623 EDVIQPLK
+623 EYVIQPLK
-631 ELFSDL
+631 ELFSNL
-637 ETEIFNRKA
+637 EMDISNRKA

-658 SQKENEIRHIKYLR
+658 SQKENEIRHVKYLR

-705 SRYTIDKIYSVTK
+705 SRYTIDKIYSITK

-726 GLEISLFDSRDNH
+726 GLEISLFDARDNH

-791 ASLDS
+791 ASLDA

-802 INKLREDK
+802 VNKLRQDK

-824 LGECN
+824 FGECN
-829 SIFLDEAV
+829 SIFLDEAI
-837 AGQRRLTYSPLEA
+837 AGQRRLTYRPLEA

>member
-1 MTVMKILS
+1 MKILS

-24 DRDTFGNGL
+24 DRDTFGDGL

-59 LFDARKRSLLLK
+59 LFDARKRNLLLK

-76 CKVQITFELGE
+76 CRVQITFELGE
-87 SVFLVIRKL
+87 SIFLVIRKL

-135 NAEIERMLGVTS
+135 NAEIERMLGMTS
-147 DIIEKTVYVRQKD
+147 DIIEKTVYVRQKE
-160 VDKLSKADSVE
+160 VDRLSRADSVE

-176 STFFD
+176 ATFFD
-181 LDEFDRIKDNLQNK
+181 LDEFDRIKDNLQDQ
-195 SSSLQESISGLK
+195 SSSLQDSISSLR
-207 ESIGAMNIWKKDL
+207 ESVGAMNIRKKDL
-220 DDKEH
+220 DEKEH
-225 EMRICRGKI
+225 EMRICRSKI
-234 ASREQELSDRVQ
+234 ASREQELSDRIR
-246 ELSNIPSEDVLIRI
+246 ELSNIPSEDVLTRIR
-260 SDVENKIDNAQRD
+260 DVENKIDDAQRD
-273 LVIINTRID
+273 LVTINTRID
-282 DITRLI
+282 DMARLI
-288 ETRDSRLDKL
+288 ETRDSRLDRL
-298 RASIYDITAK
+298 RTSIYELTTE
-308 KNKTLKEL
+308 KNKTQKEL

-333 QIFNTEDVIR
+333 QILNTEDVIR
-343 STITQSNHQFEFDSE
+343 NTITQSDHEFGFDPIE
-358 KPESILERHELAMK
+358 KPESILERYELVK
-372 DKESVEL
+372 RDKEAVEST
-379 KICSLNKNIEKL
+379 IHSLSKNIEKL
-391 REQLSYNEAISNLK
+391 RERLSYNEAISNLK
-405 ENSIIHVERND
+405 VNSIIHVERND

-431 ISSIRKEVE
+431 ILSIRNEVE
-440 RTSLNTGSTNLEL
+440 RTSLNADSINLEL
-453 ADKMNNLY
+453 AEKMNNHY
-461 ELELLATYNNKLES
+461 ELELLATHNNKLES
-475 ALNSLLPSS
+475 GLNSLLPSS

-514 FNSVNEMISARIILE
+514 FSSVNEMISARTILE
-529 SKLPDYDRQISS
+529 SNLPDYDRQVSS
-541 LEVEVNN
+541 LEAEVSD
-548 EIDQYALYD
+548 EIEQYARYEI
-557 TQLSEE
+557 QLSEE

-570 SNSLKSLEQ
+570 SNNLKNLEH
-579 ELSQIYRDMSIES
+579 ELSQIYRDLSMES

-631 ELFSDL
+631 ELFSNL
-637 ETEIFNRKA
+637 EMDISNRKA
-646 VISQLEAKESEI
+646 AISQLEAKESEI
-658 SQKENEIRHIKYLR
+658 SQKENEIRHVKYLR

-705 SRYTIDKIYSVTK
+705 SRYTIDKIYSITK

-726 GLEISLFDSRDNH
+726 GLEMSLFDARDNH
-739 IKSREQLSGGD
+739 TKSREQLSGGD

-756 ALRIAISKLMG
+756 ALRMAISKLMG

-791 ASLDS
+791 ASLDA

-802 INKLREDK
+802 INKLRQDK

-824 LGECN
+824 FGECN
-829 SIFLDEAV
+829 SIFLDEAI
-837 AGQRRLTYSPLEA
+837 AGQRRLTYRPLEA

>member
-1 MTVMKILS
+1 MKILS

-24 DRDTFGNGL
+24 DCDTFGDGL

-76 CKVQITFELGE
+76 CRVQITFELGE
-87 SVFLVIRKL
+87 SIFLVIRKL

-135 NAEIERMLGVTS
+135 NAEIERMLGMTS
-147 DIIEKTVYVRQKD
+147 DIIEKTVYVRQKE
-160 VDKLSKADSVE
+160 VDRLSRADSVE
-171 LRSLI
+171 LRSMI
-176 STFFD
+176 ATFFD
-181 LDEFDRIKDNLQNK
+181 LDEFDRIKDNLQDQ
-195 SSSLQESISGLK
+195 SSSLQYSISSLR
-207 ESIGAMNIWKKDL
+207 ESVGAMNIRKKDL
-220 DDKEH
+220 DEKEH
-225 EMRICRGKI
+225 EMRICRSKI
-234 ASREQELSDRVQ
+234 ASREQELSDRIR
-246 ELSNIPSEDVLIRI
+246 ELSNIPSEDVLTRI
-260 SDVENKIDNAQRD
+260 MDVENKIDDAQRD
-273 LVIINTRID
+273 LVTINTRID
-282 DITRLI
+282 DMAKLI
-288 ETRDSRLDKL
+288 ETRDSRLDRL
-298 RASIYDITAK
+298 RTSIYELTTK
-308 KNKTLKEL
+308 KNKTQKEL
-316 NKLPSKEVL
+316 NKLPSKEIL

-343 STITQSNHQFEFDSE
+343 NAITQSDHEFGFDPIE
-358 KPESILERHELAMK
+358 KPESILERHDLAKK
-372 DKESVEL
+372 DKEAVEST
-379 KICSLNKNIEKL
+379 IHSLSKNIEKL
-391 REQLSYNEAISNLK
+391 RERLSYNEAISNLK
-405 ENSIIHVERND
+405 VNSIIHVERND

-431 ISSIRKEVE
+431 ILSIRNEVE
-440 RTSLNTGSTNLEL
+440 RTSLNADSINLEL
-453 ADKMNNLY
+453 AEKMNNHY
-461 ELELLATYNNKLES
+461 ELELLATHNNKLES
-475 ALNSLLPSS
+475 GLNSLLPSS

-514 FNSVNEMISARIILE
+514 FSSVNEMISARTILE
-529 SKLPDYDRQISS
+529 SNLPDYDRQVSS
-541 LEVEVNN
+541 LEAEVSD
-548 EIDQYALYD
+548 EIEQYARYEI
-557 TQLSEE
+557 QLSEE

-570 SNSLKSLEQ
+570 SNNLKNLEH
-579 ELSQIYRDMSIES
+579 ELSQIYRDLSMES

-623 EDVIQPLK
+623 EYVIQPLK
-631 ELFSDL
+631 ELFSNL
-637 ETEIFNRKA
+637 EMDISNRKA

-658 SQKENEIRHIKYLR
+658 SQKENEIRHVKYLR

-705 SRYTIDKIYSVTK
+705 SRYTIDKIYSITK

-726 GLEISLFDSRDNH
+726 GLEISLFDARDNH

-791 ASLDS
+791 ASLDA

-802 INKLREDK
+802 VNKLRQDK

-824 LGECN
+824 FGECN
-829 SIFLDEAV
+829 SIFLDEAI
-837 AGQRRLTYSPLEA
+837 AGQRRLTYRPLEA

>member
-1 MTVMKILS
+1 MKILS

-24 DRDTFGNGL
+24 DCDTFGDGL

-76 CKVQITFELGE
+76 CRVQITFELGE
-87 SVFLVIRKL
+87 SIFLVIRKL

-135 NAEIERMLGVTS
+135 NAEIERMLGMTS
-147 DIIEKTVYVRQKD
+147 DIIEKTVYVRQKE
-160 VDKLSKADSVE
+160 VDRLSRADSVE
-171 LRSLI
+171 LRSMI
-176 STFFD
+176 ATFFD
-181 LDEFDRIKDNLQNK
+181 LDEFDRIKDNLQDQ
-195 SSSLQESISGLK
+195 SSSLQDSISSLR
-207 ESIGAMNIWKKDL
+207 ESVGAMNIRKKDL
-220 DDKEH
+220 DEKEH
-225 EMRICRGKI
+225 EMRICRSKI
-234 ASREQELSDRVQ
+234 ASREQELSDRIR
-246 ELSNIPSEDVLIRI
+246 ELSNIPSEDVLTRIR
-260 SDVENKIDNAQRD
+260 DVENKIDDAQRD
-273 LVIINTRID
+273 LVTINTRID
-282 DITRLI
+282 DMAKLI
-288 ETRDSRLDKL
+288 ETRDSRLDRL
-298 RASIYDITAK
+298 RTSIYELTTK
-308 KNKTLKEL
+308 KNKTQKEL
-316 NKLPSKEVL
+316 NKLPSKEIL

-343 STITQSNHQFEFDSE
+343 NAITQSDHEFGFDPIE
-358 KPESILERHELAMK
+358 KPESILERHELAKK
-372 DKESVEL
+372 DKEAVEST
-379 KICSLNKNIEKL
+379 IHSLSKNIEKL
-391 REQLSYNEAISNLK
+391 RERLSYNEAISNLK
-405 ENSIIHVERND
+405 VNSIIHVERND

-431 ISSIRKEVE
+431 ILSIRNEVE
-440 RTSLNTGSTNLEL
+440 RTSLNADSINLEL
-453 ADKMNNLY
+453 AEKMNNHY
-461 ELELLATYNNKLES
+461 ELELLATHNNKLES
-475 ALNSLLPSS
+475 GLNSLLPSS

-514 FNSVNEMISARIILE
+514 FSSVNEMISARTILE
-529 SKLPDYDRQISS
+529 SNLPDYDRQVSS
-541 LEVEVNN
+541 LEAEVSD
-548 EIDQYALYD
+548 EIEQYARYEI
-557 TQLSEE
+557 QLSEE

-570 SNSLKSLEQ
+570 SNNLKNLEH
-579 ELSQIYRDMSIES
+579 ELSQIYRDLSMES

-623 EDVIQPLK
+623 EYVIQPLK
-631 ELFSDL
+631 ELFSNL
-637 ETEIFNRKA
+637 EMDISNRKA

-658 SQKENEIRHIKYLR
+658 SQKENEIRHVKYLR

-705 SRYTIDKIYSVTK
+705 SRYTIDKIYSITK

-726 GLEISLFDSRDNH
+726 GLEISLFDARDNH

-791 ASLDS
+791 ASLDA

-802 INKLREDK
+802 VNKLRQDK

-824 LGECN
+824 FGECN
-829 SIFLDEAV
+829 SIFLDEAI
-837 AGQRRLTYSPLEA
+837 AGQRRLTYRPLEA

>member
-1 MTVMKILS
+1 MKILS

-24 DRDTFGNGL
+24 DCDTFGDGL

-76 CKVQITFELGE
+76 CRVQITFELGE
-87 SVFLVIRKL
+87 SIFLVIRKL

-135 NAEIERMLGVTS
+135 NAEIERMLGMTS
-147 DIIEKTVYVRQKD
+147 DIIEKTVYVRQKE
-160 VDKLSKADSVE
+160 VDRLSRADSVE

-176 STFFD
+176 ATFFD
-181 LDEFDRIKDNLQNK
+181 LDEFDRIKDNLQDQ
-195 SSSLQESISGLK
+195 SSSLQYSISSLR
-207 ESIGAMNIWKKDL
+207 ESVGAMNIRKKDL
-220 DDKEH
+220 DEKEH
-225 EMRICRGKI
+225 EMRICRSKI
-234 ASREQELSDRVQ
+234 ASREQELSDRIR
-246 ELSNIPSEDVLIRI
+246 ELSNIPSEDVLTRIR
-260 SDVENKIDNAQRD
+260 DVENKIDDAQRD
-273 LVIINTRID
+273 LVTINTRID
-282 DITRLI
+282 DMAKLI
-288 ETRDSRLDKL
+288 ETRDSRLDRL
-298 RASIYDITAK
+298 RTSIYELTTK
-308 KNKTLKEL
+308 KNKTQKEL
-316 NKLPSKEVL
+316 NKLPSKEIL

-343 STITQSNHQFEFDSE
+343 NAITQSDHEFGFDPLE
-358 KPESILERHELAMK
+358 KPESILERHDLAMK
-372 DKESVEL
+372 DKEAVEST
-379 KICSLNKNIEKL
+379 IHSLSKNIEKL
-391 REQLSYNEAISNLK
+391 RERLSYNEAISNLK
-405 ENSIIHVERND
+405 VNSIIHVERND

-431 ISSIRKEVE
+431 ILSIRNEVE
-440 RTSLNTGSTNLEL
+440 RTSLNADSINLEL
-453 ADKMNNLY
+453 AEKMNNHY
-461 ELELLATYNNKLES
+461 ELELLATHNNKLES
-475 ALNSLLPSS
+475 GLNSLLPSS

-514 FNSVNEMISARIILE
+514 FSSVNEMISARTILE
-529 SKLPDYDRQISS
+529 SNLPDYDRQVSS
-541 LEVEVNN
+541 LEAEVSD
-548 EIDQYALYD
+548 EIEQYARYEI
-557 TQLSEE
+557 QLSEE

-570 SNSLKSLEQ
+570 SNNLKNLEH
-579 ELSQIYRDMSIES
+579 ELSQIYRDLSMES

-623 EDVIQPLK
+623 EYVIQPLK
-631 ELFSDL
+631 ELFSNL
-637 ETEIFNRKA
+637 EMDISNRKA

-658 SQKENEIRHIKYLR
+658 SQKENEIRHVKYLR

-705 SRYTIDKIYSVTK
+705 SRYTIDKIYSITK

-726 GLEISLFDSRDNH
+726 GLEISLFDARDNH

-791 ASLDS
+791 ASLDA

-802 INKLREDK
+802 VNKLRQDK

-824 LGECN
+824 FGECN
-829 SIFLDEAV
+829 SIFLDEAI
-837 AGQRRLTYSPLEA
+837 AGQRRLTYRPLEA

>member
-1 MTVMKILS
+1 MKILS

-24 DRDTFGNGL
+24 DCDTFGDGL

-76 CKVQITFELGE
+76 CRVQITFELGE
-87 SVFLVIRKL
+87 SIFLVIRKL

-135 NAEIERMLGVTS
+135 NAEIERMLGMTS
-147 DIIEKTVYVRQKD
+147 DIIEKTVYVRQKE
-160 VDKLSKADSVE
+160 VDRLSRADSVE
-171 LRSLI
+171 LRSMI
-176 STFFD
+176 ATFFD
-181 LDEFDRIKDNLQNK
+181 LDEFDRIKDNLQDQ
-195 SSSLQESISGLK
+195 SSSLQYSISSLR
-207 ESIGAMNIWKKDL
+207 ESVGAMNIRKKDL
-220 DDKEH
+220 DEKEH
-225 EMRICRGKI
+225 EMRICRSKI
-234 ASREQELSDRVQ
+234 ASREQELSDRIR
-246 ELSNIPSEDVLIRI
+246 ELSNIPSEDVLTRIR
-260 SDVENKIDNAQRD
+260 DVENKIDDAQRD
-273 LVIINTRID
+273 LVTINTRID
-282 DITRLI
+282 DMAKLI
-288 ETRDSRLDKL
+288 ETRDSRLDRL
-298 RASIYDITAK
+298 RTSIYELTTK
-308 KNKTLKEL
+308 KNKTQKEL
-316 NKLPSKEVL
+316 NKLPSKEIL

-333 QIFNTEDVIR
+333 QIFNTEEVIR
-343 STITQSNHQFEFDSE
+343 NTITQSDHEFGFDPIE
-358 KPESILERHELAMK
+358 KPESILERHELAK
-372 DKESVEL
+372 EDKEAVEST
-379 KICSLNKNIEKL
+379 IHSLSKNIEKL
-391 REQLSYNEAISNLK
+391 RERLSYNEAISNLK
-405 ENSIIHVERND
+405 VNSIIHVERND

-431 ISSIRKEVE
+431 ILSIRNEVE
-440 RTSLNTGSTNLEL
+440 RTSLNADSINLEL
-453 ADKMNNLY
+453 AEKMNNHY
-461 ELELLATYNNKLES
+461 ELELLATHNNKLES
-475 ALNSLLPSS
+475 GLNSLLPSS

-514 FNSVNEMISARIILE
+514 FSSVNEMISARTILE
-529 SKLPDYDRQISS
+529 SNLPDYDRQVSS
-541 LEVEVNN
+541 LEAEVSD
-548 EIDQYALYD
+548 EIEQYARYEI
-557 TQLSEE
+557 QLSEE

-570 SNSLKSLEQ
+570 SNNLKNLEH
-579 ELSQIYRDMSIES
+579 ELSQIYRDLSMES

-623 EDVIQPLK
+623 EYVIQPLK
-631 ELFSDL
+631 ELFSNL
-637 ETEIFNRKA
+637 EMDISNRKA

-658 SQKENEIRHIKYLR
+658 SQKENEIRHVKYLR

-705 SRYTIDKIYSVTK
+705 SRYTIDKIYSITK

-726 GLEISLFDSRDNH
+726 GLEISLFDARDNH

-791 ASLDS
+791 ASLDA

-802 INKLREDK
+802 VNKLRQDK

-824 LGECN
+824 FGECN
-829 SIFLDEAV
+829 SIFLDEAI
-837 AGQRRLTYSPLEA
+837 AGQRRLTYRPLEA

>member
-1 MTVMKILS
+1 M
-9 VEIENFKPFREIILP
+9 
-24 DRDTFGNGL
+24 
-33 FLICGKNSMGKSSL
+33 
-47 IEATLWGLFGEQ
+47 
-59 LFDARKRSLLLK
+59 
-71 IGQNE
+71 
-76 CKVQITFELGE
+76 
-87 SVFLVIRKL
+87 
-96 NIRKSGNPTNKTQS
+96 
-110 FVSDATLLRKGKDG
+110 
-124 FSIIVSDPRKV
+124 
-135 NAEIERMLGVTS
+135 
-147 DIIEKTVYVRQKD
+147 
-160 VDKLSKADSVE
+160 
-171 LRSLI
+171 
-176 STFFD
+176 
-181 LDEFDRIKDNLQNK
+181 
-195 SSSLQESISGLK
+195 K

-260 SDVENKIDNAQRD
+260 RDVENKIDNAQRD
-273 LVIINTRID
+273 LVIINTRIA

-288 ETRDSRLDKL
+288 ETRDSRLDRL

-308 KNKTLKEL
+308 RNKTLEEL

-358 KPESILERHELAMK
+358 KPESILEWHELAKK

-379 KICSLNKNIEKL
+379 KIRSLNKNIEKL

-440 RTSLNTGSTNLEL
+440 HTSLNTGSTNLEL
-453 ADKMNNLY
+453 VDKMNNLY

-501 SSKSIQEFLRFFS
+501 SSKSVQEFLRFFS
-514 FNSVNEMISARIILE
+514 FNSVNEMISARTILE
-529 SKLPDYDRQISS
+529 SKLPDCDRQIST

-548 EIDQYALYD
+548 EIDQYARYD
-557 TQLSEE
+557 TQLSGE
-563 ENKKDQT
+563 ENKKVQT
-570 SNSLKSLEQ
+570 SNSLKSLEN

-637 ETEIFNRKA
+637 ETEICNRKA

-658 SQKENEIRHIKYLR
+658 SQKENEIRHVKYLR

-697 FYLVPFTD
+697 FYLVP
-705 SRYTIDKIYSVTK
+705 
-718 RVKDRESH
+718 
-726 GLEISLFDSRDNH
+726 
-739 IKSREQLSGGD
+739 
-750 ETALGL
+750 
-756 ALRIAISKLMG
+756 
-767 RIRPFRDSERQLP
+767 
-780 LLNLIIMDEPM
+780 
-791 ASLDS
+791 
-796 SRRSAI
+796 
-802 INKLREDK
+802 
-810 SFRQIFLISHTDNF
+810 
-824 LGECN
+824 
-829 SIFLDEAV
+829 
-837 AGQRRLTYSPLEA
+837 

>member
-1 MTVMKILS
+1 MKILS

-24 DRDTFGNGL
+24 DCDTFGDGL

-76 CKVQITFELGE
+76 CRVQITFELGE
-87 SVFLVIRKL
+87 SIFLVIRKL

-124 FSIIVSDPRKV
+124 FSIIVSDPRRV
-135 NAEIERMLGVTS
+135 NAEIERMLGMTS
-147 DIIEKTVYVRQKD
+147 DIIEKTVYVRQKE
-160 VDKLSKADSVE
+160 VDRLSRADSVE
-171 LRSLI
+171 LRSMI
-176 STFFD
+176 ATFFD
-181 LDEFDRIKDNLQNK
+181 LDEFDRIKDNLQDQ
-195 SSSLQESISGLK
+195 SSSLQYSISSLR
-207 ESIGAMNIWKKDL
+207 ESVGAMNIRKKDL
-220 DDKEH
+220 DEKEH
-225 EMRICRGKI
+225 EMRICRSKI
-234 ASREQELSDRVQ
+234 ASREQELSDRIR
-246 ELSNIPSEDVLIRI
+246 ELSNIPSEDVLTRIR
-260 SDVENKIDNAQRD
+260 DVENKIDDAQRD
-273 LVIINTRID
+273 LVTINTRID
-282 DITRLI
+282 DMAKLI
-288 ETRDSRLDKL
+288 ETRDSRLDRL
-298 RASIYDITAK
+298 RTSIYELTTK
-308 KNKTLKEL
+308 KNKTQKEL
-316 NKLPSKEVL
+316 NKLPSKEIL

-343 STITQSNHQFEFDSE
+343 NAITQSDHEFGFDPIE
-358 KPESILERHELAMK
+358 KPESILERHDLAKK
-372 DKESVEL
+372 DKEAVEST
-379 KICSLNKNIEKL
+379 IHSLSKNIEKL
-391 REQLSYNEAISNLK
+391 RERLSYNEAISNLK
-405 ENSIIHVERND
+405 VNSIIHVERND

-431 ISSIRKEVE
+431 ILSIRNEVE
-440 RTSLNTGSTNLEL
+440 RTSLNADSINLEL
-453 ADKMNNLY
+453 AEKMNNHY
-461 ELELLATYNNKLES
+461 ELELLATHNNKLES
-475 ALNSLLPSS
+475 GLNSLLPSS
-484 HNLIQY
+484 HNLILY

-514 FNSVNEMISARIILE
+514 FSSVNEMISARTILE
-529 SKLPDYDRQISS
+529 SNLPDYDRQVSS
-541 LEVEVNN
+541 LEAEVSD
-548 EIDQYALYD
+548 EIEQYARYEI
-557 TQLSEE
+557 QLSEE

-570 SNSLKSLEQ
+570 SNNLKNLEH
-579 ELSQIYRDMSIES
+579 ELSQIYRDLSMES

-623 EDVIQPLK
+623 EYVIQPLK
-631 ELFSDL
+631 ELFSNL
-637 ETEIFNRKA
+637 EMDISNRKA

-658 SQKENEIRHIKYLR
+658 SQKENEIRHVKYLR

-705 SRYTIDKIYSVTK
+705 SRYTIDKIYSITK

-726 GLEISLFDSRDNH
+726 GLEISLFDARDNH

-791 ASLDS
+791 ASLDA

-802 INKLREDK
+802 VNKLRQDK

-824 LGECN
+824 FGECN
-829 SIFLDEAV
+829 SIFLDEAI
-837 AGQRRLTYSPLEA
+837 AGQRRLTYRPLEA

>member
-1 MTVMKILS
+1 MKILS

-24 DRDTFGNGL
+24 DCDTFGDGL

-76 CKVQITFELGE
+76 CRVQITFELGE
-87 SVFLVIRKL
+87 SIFLVIRKL

-135 NAEIERMLGVTS
+135 NAEIERMLGMTS
-147 DIIEKTVYVRQKD
+147 DIIEKTVYVRQKE
-160 VDKLSKADSVE
+160 VDRLSRADSVE
-171 LRSLI
+171 LRSMI
-176 STFFD
+176 ATFFD
-181 LDEFDRIKDNLQNK
+181 LDEFDRIKDNLQDQ
-195 SSSLQESISGLK
+195 SSSLQYSISSLR
-207 ESIGAMNIWKKDL
+207 ESVGAMNIRKKDL
-220 DDKEH
+220 DEKEH
-225 EMRICRGKI
+225 EMRICRSKI
-234 ASREQELSDRVQ
+234 ASREQELSDRIR
-246 ELSNIPSEDVLIRI
+246 ELSNIPSEDVLTRIR
-260 SDVENKIDNAQRD
+260 DVENKIDDAQRD
-273 LVIINTRID
+273 LVTINTRID
-282 DITRLI
+282 DMAKLI
-288 ETRDSRLDKL
+288 ETRDSRLDRL
-298 RASIYDITAK
+298 RTSIYELTTK
-308 KNKTLKEL
+308 KNKTQKEL
-316 NKLPSKEVL
+316 NKLPSKESL

-333 QIFNTEDVIR
+333 QIFNTEEVIR
-343 STITQSNHQFEFDSE
+343 NTITQSDHEFGFDPIE
-358 KPESILERHELAMK
+358 KPESILERHELAK
-372 DKESVEL
+372 EDKEAVEST
-379 KICSLNKNIEKL
+379 IHSLSKNIEKL
-391 REQLSYNEAISNLK
+391 RERLSYNEAISNLK
-405 ENSIIHVERND
+405 VNSIIHVERND

-431 ISSIRKEVE
+431 ILSIRNEVE
-440 RTSLNTGSTNLEL
+440 RTSLNADSINLEL
-453 ADKMNNLY
+453 AEKMNNHY
-461 ELELLATYNNKLES
+461 ELELLATHNNKLES
-475 ALNSLLPSS
+475 GLNSLLASS

-514 FNSVNEMISARIILE
+514 FSSVNEMISARTILE
-529 SKLPDYDRQISS
+529 SNLPDYDRQVSS
-541 LEVEVNN
+541 LEAEVSD
-548 EIDQYALYD
+548 EIEQYARYEI
-557 TQLSEE
+557 QLSEE

-570 SNSLKSLEQ
+570 SNNLKNLEH
-579 ELSQIYRDMSIES
+579 ELSQIYRDLSMES

-623 EDVIQPLK
+623 EYVIQPLK
-631 ELFSDL
+631 ELFSNL
-637 ETEIFNRKA
+637 EMDISNRKA

-658 SQKENEIRHIKYLR
+658 SQKENEIRHVKYLR

-705 SRYTIDKIYSVTK
+705 SRYTIDKIYSITK

-726 GLEISLFDSRDNH
+726 GLEISLFDARDNH

-791 ASLDS
+791 ASLDA

-802 INKLREDK
+802 VNKLRQDK

-824 LGECN
+824 FGECN
-829 SIFLDEAV
+829 SIFLDEAI
-837 AGQRRLTYSPLEA
+837 AGQRRLTYRPLEA

>member
-1 MTVMKILS
+1 MKILS

-24 DRDTFGNGL
+24 DCDTFGDGL

-76 CKVQITFELGE
+76 CRVQITFELGE
-87 SVFLVIRKL
+87 SIFLVIRKL

-135 NAEIERMLGVTS
+135 NAEIERMLGMTS
-147 DIIEKTVYVRQKD
+147 DIIEKTVYVRQKE
-160 VDKLSKADSVE
+160 VDRLSRADSVE

-176 STFFD
+176 ATFFD
-181 LDEFDRIKDNLQNK
+181 LDEFDRIKDNLQDQ
-195 SSSLQESISGLK
+195 SSSLQDSISSLR
-207 ESIGAMNIWKKDL
+207 ESVGAMNIRKKDL
-220 DDKEH
+220 DEKEH
-225 EMRICRGKI
+225 EMRICRSKI
-234 ASREQELSDRVQ
+234 ASREQELSDRIR
-246 ELSNIPSEDVLIRI
+246 ELSNIPSEDVLTRIR
-260 SDVENKIDNAQRD
+260 DVENKIDDAQRD
-273 LVIINTRID
+273 LVTINTRID
-282 DITRLI
+282 DMAKLI
-288 ETRDSRLDKL
+288 ETRDSRLDRL
-298 RASIYDITAK
+298 RTSIYELTTK
-308 KNKTLKEL
+308 KNKTQKEL
-316 NKLPSKEVL
+316 NKLPSKESL

-333 QIFNTEDVIR
+333 QIFNTEEVIR
-343 STITQSNHQFEFDSE
+343 NTITQSDHEFGFDPIE
-358 KPESILERHELAMK
+358 KPESILERHELAK
-372 DKESVEL
+372 EDKEAVEST
-379 KICSLNKNIEKL
+379 IHSLSKNIEKL
-391 REQLSYNEAISNLK
+391 RERLSYNEAISNLK
-405 ENSIIHVERND
+405 VNSIIHVERND

-431 ISSIRKEVE
+431 ILSIRNEVE
-440 RTSLNTGSTNLEL
+440 AYSLNADSINLEL
-453 ADKMNNLY
+453 AEKMNNHY
-461 ELELLATYNNKLES
+461 ELELLATHNNKLES
-475 ALNSLLPSS
+475 GLNSLLPSS

-514 FNSVNEMISARIILE
+514 FSSVNEMISARTILE
-529 SKLPDYDRQISS
+529 SNLPDYDRQVSS
-541 LEVEVNN
+541 LEAEVSD
-548 EIDQYALYD
+548 EIEQYARYEI
-557 TQLSEE
+557 QLSEE

-570 SNSLKSLEQ
+570 SNNLKNLEH
-579 ELSQIYRDMSIES
+579 ELSQIYRDLSMES

-623 EDVIQPLK
+623 EYVIQPLK
-631 ELFSDL
+631 ELFSNL
-637 ETEIFNRKA
+637 EMDISNRKA

-658 SQKENEIRHIKYLR
+658 SQKENEIRHVKYLR

-705 SRYTIDKIYSVTK
+705 SRYTIDKIYSITK

-726 GLEISLFDSRDNH
+726 GLEISLFDARDNH

-791 ASLDS
+791 ASLDA

-802 INKLREDK
+802 VNKLRQDK

-824 LGECN
+824 FGECN
-829 SIFLDEAV
+829 SIFLDEAI
-837 AGQRRLTYSPLEA
+837 AGQRRLTYRPLEA

>member
-1 MTVMKILS
+1 MKILS

-24 DRDTFGNGL
+24 DCDTFGDGL

-76 CKVQITFELGE
+76 CRVQITFELGE
-87 SVFLVIRKL
+87 SIFLVIRKL

-135 NAEIERMLGVTS
+135 NAEIERMLGMTS
-147 DIIEKTVYVRQKD
+147 DIIEKTVYVRQKE
-160 VDKLSKADSVE
+160 VDRLSRADSVE
-171 LRSLI
+171 LRSMI
-176 STFFD
+176 ATFFD
-181 LDEFDRIKDNLQNK
+181 LDEFDRIKDNLQDQ
-195 SSSLQESISGLK
+195 SSSLQYSISSLR
-207 ESIGAMNIWKKDL
+207 ESVGAMNIRKKDL
-220 DDKEH
+220 DEKEH
-225 EMRICRGKI
+225 EMRICRSKI
-234 ASREQELSDRVQ
+234 ASREQELSDRIR
-246 ELSNIPSEDVLIRI
+246 ELSNIPSEDVLTRIR
-260 SDVENKIDNAQRD
+260 DVENKIDDAQRD
-273 LVIINTRID
+273 LVTINTRID
-282 DITRLI
+282 DMAKLI
-288 ETRDSRLDKL
+288 ETRDSRLDRL
-298 RASIYDITAK
+298 RTSIYELTTK
-308 KNKTLKEL
+308 KNKTQKEL
-316 NKLPSKEVL
+316 NKLPSKESL

-333 QIFNTEDVIR
+333 QIFNTEEVIR
-343 STITQSNHQFEFDSE
+343 NTITQSDHEFGFDPIE
-358 KPESILERHELAMK
+358 KPESILERHELAK
-372 DKESVEL
+372 EDKEAVEST
-379 KICSLNKNIEKL
+379 IHSLSKNIEKL
-391 REQLSYNEAISNLK
+391 RERLSYNEAISNLK
-405 ENSIIHVERND
+405 VNSIIHVERND

-431 ISSIRKEVE
+431 ILSIRNEVE
-440 RTSLNTGSTNLEL
+440 RTSLNADSINLEL
-453 ADKMNNLY
+453 AEKMNNHY
-461 ELELLATYNNKLES
+461 ELELLATHNNKLES
-475 ALNSLLPSS
+475 GLNSLLPSS

-514 FNSVNEMISARIILE
+514 FSSVNEMISARTILE
-529 SKLPDYDRQISS
+529 SNLPDYDRQVSS
-541 LEVEVNN
+541 LEAEVSD
-548 EIDQYALYD
+548 EIEQYARYEI
-557 TQLSEE
+557 QLSEE

-570 SNSLKSLEQ
+570 SNNLKNLEH
-579 ELSQIYRDMSIES
+579 ELSQIYRDLSMES

-623 EDVIQPLK
+623 EYVIQPLK
-631 ELFSDL
+631 ELFSNL
-637 ETEIFNRKA
+637 EMDISNRKA

-658 SQKENEIRHIKYLR
+658 SQKENEIRHVKYLR

-705 SRYTIDKIYSVTK
+705 SRYTIDKIYSITK

-726 GLEISLFDSRDNH
+726 GLEISLFDARDNH

-791 ASLDS
+791 ASLDA

-802 INKLREDK
+802 VNKLRQDK

-824 LGECN
+824 FGECN
-829 SIFLDEAV
+829 SIFLDEAI
-837 AGQRRLTYSPLEA
+837 AGQRRLTYRPLEA

>member
-1 MTVMKILS
+1 MKILS

-24 DRDTFGNGL
+24 DCDTFGDGL

-76 CKVQITFELGE
+76 CRVQITFELGE
-87 SVFLVIRKL
+87 SIFLVIRKL

-135 NAEIERMLGVTS
+135 NAEIERMLGMTS
-147 DIIEKTVYVRQKD
+147 DIIEKTVYVRQKE
-160 VDKLSKADSVE
+160 VDRLSRADSVE
-171 LRSLI
+171 LRSMI
-176 STFFD
+176 ATFFD
-181 LDEFDRIKDNLQNK
+181 LDEFDRIKDNLQDQ
-195 SSSLQESISGLK
+195 SSSLQYSISSLR
-207 ESIGAMNIWKKDL
+207 ESVGAMNIRKKDL
-220 DDKEH
+220 DEKEH
-225 EMRICRGKI
+225 EMRICRSKI
-234 ASREQELSDRVQ
+234 ASREQELSDRIR
-246 ELSNIPSEDVLIRI
+246 ELSNIPSEDVLTRIR
-260 SDVENKIDNAQRD
+260 DVENKIDDAQRD
-273 LVIINTRID
+273 LVTINTRID
-282 DITRLI
+282 DMAKLI
-288 ETRDSRLDKL
+288 ETRDSRLDRL
-298 RASIYDITAK
+298 RTSIYELTTK
-308 KNKTLKEL
+308 KNKTQKEL
-316 NKLPSKEVL
+316 NKLPSKEIL

-333 QIFNTEDVIR
+333 QIFNTEEVIR
-343 STITQSNHQFEFDSE
+343 NTITQSDHEFGFDPIE
-358 KPESILERHELAMK
+358 KPESILERHDLAKK
-372 DKESVEL
+372 DKEAVEST
-379 KICSLNKNIEKL
+379 IHSLSKNIEKL
-391 REQLSYNEAISNLK
+391 RERLSYNEAISNLK
-405 ENSIIHVERND
+405 VNSIIHVERND

-431 ISSIRKEVE
+431 ILSIRNEVE
-440 RTSLNTGSTNLEL
+440 RTSLNADSINLEL
-453 ADKMNNLY
+453 AEKMNNHY
-461 ELELLATYNNKLES
+461 ELELLATHNNKLES
-475 ALNSLLPSS
+475 GLNSLLASS

-514 FNSVNEMISARIILE
+514 FSSVNEMISARTILE
-529 SKLPDYDRQISS
+529 SNLPDYDRQVSS
-541 LEVEVNN
+541 LEAEVSD
-548 EIDQYALYD
+548 EIEQYARYEI
-557 TQLSEE
+557 QLSEE

-570 SNSLKSLEQ
+570 SNNLKNLEH
-579 ELSQIYRDMSIES
+579 ELSQIYRDLSMES

-623 EDVIQPLK
+623 EYVIQPLK
-631 ELFSDL
+631 ELFSNL
-637 ETEIFNRKA
+637 EMDISNRKA

-658 SQKENEIRHIKYLR
+658 SQKENEIRHVKYLR

-705 SRYTIDKIYSVTK
+705 SRYTIDKIYSITK

-726 GLEISLFDSRDNH
+726 GLEISLFDARDNH

-791 ASLDS
+791 ASLDA

-802 INKLREDK
+802 VNKLRQDK

-824 LGECN
+824 FGECN
-829 SIFLDEAV
+829 SIFLDEAI
-837 AGQRRLTYSPLEA
+837 AGQRRLTYRPLEA

>member
-1 MTVMKILS
+1 MKILS

-24 DRDTFGNGL
+24 DCDTFGDGL

-76 CKVQITFELGE
+76 CRVQITFELGE
-87 SVFLVIRKL
+87 SIFLVIRKL

-135 NAEIERMLGVTS
+135 NAEIERMLGMTS
-147 DIIEKTVYVRQKD
+147 DIIEKTVYVRQKE
-160 VDKLSKADSVE
+160 VDRLSRADSVE

-176 STFFD
+176 ATFFD
-181 LDEFDRIKDNLQNK
+181 LDEFDRIKDNLQDQ
-195 SSSLQESISGLK
+195 SSSLQYSISSLR
-207 ESIGAMNIWKKDL
+207 ESVGAMNIRKKDL
-220 DDKEH
+220 DEKEH
-225 EMRICRGKI
+225 EMRICRSKI
-234 ASREQELSDRVQ
+234 ASREQELSDRIR
-246 ELSNIPSEDVLIRI
+246 ELSNIPSEDVLTRIR
-260 SDVENKIDNAQRD
+260 DVENKIDDAQRD
-273 LVIINTRID
+273 LITINTRID
-282 DITRLI
+282 DMAKLI
-288 ETRDSRLDKL
+288 ETRDSRLDRL
-298 RASIYDITAK
+298 RTSIYELTTK
-308 KNKTLKEL
+308 KNKTQKEL
-316 NKLPSKEVL
+316 NKLPSKESL

-333 QIFNTEDVIR
+333 QIFNTEEVIR
-343 STITQSNHQFEFDSE
+343 NTITQSDHEFGFDPIE
-358 KPESILERHELAMK
+358 KPESILERHELAKK
-372 DKESVEL
+372 DKEAVEST
-379 KICSLNKNIEKL
+379 IHSLSKNIEKL
-391 REQLSYNEAISNLK
+391 RERLSYNEAISNLK
-405 ENSIIHVERND
+405 VNSIIHVERND

-431 ISSIRKEVE
+431 ILSIRNEVE
-440 RTSLNTGSTNLEL
+440 RTSLNADSINLEL
-453 ADKMNNLY
+453 AEKMNNHY
-461 ELELLATYNNKLES
+461 ELELLATHNNKLES
-475 ALNSLLPSS
+475 GLNSLLPSS

-514 FNSVNEMISARIILE
+514 FSSVNEMILAGTILE
-529 SKLPDYDRQISS
+529 SNLPDYDRQVSS
-541 LEVEVNN
+541 LEAEVSD
-548 EIDQYALYD
+548 EIEQYARYEI
-557 TQLSEE
+557 QLSEE

-570 SNSLKSLEQ
+570 SNNLKNLEH
-579 ELSQIYRDMSIES
+579 ELSQIYRDLSMES

-623 EDVIQPLK
+623 EYVIQPLK
-631 ELFSDL
+631 ELFSNL
-637 ETEIFNRKA
+637 EMDISNRKA
-646 VISQLEAKESEI
+646 VISQLEAKESEV
-658 SQKENEIRHIKYLR
+658 SQKENEIRHVKYLR

-705 SRYTIDKIYSVTK
+705 SRYTIDKIYSITK

-726 GLEISLFDSRDNH
+726 GLEISLFDARDNH

-791 ASLDS
+791 ASLDA

-802 INKLREDK
+802 VNKLRQDK

-824 LGECN
+824 FGECN
-829 SIFLDEAV
+829 SIFLDEAI
-837 AGQRRLTYSPLEA
+837 AGQRRLTYRPLEA

>member
-1 MTVMKILS
+1 MKILS

-24 DRDTFGNGL
+24 DCDTFGDGL

-76 CKVQITFELGE
+76 CRVQITFELGE
-87 SVFLVIRKL
+87 SIFLVIRKL

-135 NAEIERMLGVTS
+135 NAEIERMLGMTS
-147 DIIEKTVYVRQKD
+147 DIIEKTVYVRQKE
-160 VDKLSKADSVE
+160 VDRLSRADSVE
-171 LRSLI
+171 LRSMI
-176 STFFD
+176 ATFFD
-181 LDEFDRIKDNLQNK
+181 LDEFDRIKDNLQDQ
-195 SSSLQESISGLK
+195 SSSLQYSISSLR
-207 ESIGAMNIWKKDL
+207 ESVGAMNIRKKDL
-220 DDKEH
+220 DEKEH
-225 EMRICRGKI
+225 EMRICRSKI
-234 ASREQELSDRVQ
+234 ASREQELSDRIR
-246 ELSNIPSEDVLIRI
+246 ELSNIPSEDVLTRIR
-260 SDVENKIDNAQRD
+260 DVENKIDDAQRD
-273 LVIINTRID
+273 LVTINTRID
-282 DITRLI
+282 DMAKLI
-288 ETRDSRLDKL
+288 ETRDSRLDRL
-298 RASIYDITAK
+298 RTSIYELTTK
-308 KNKTLKEL
+308 KNKTQKEL
-316 NKLPSKEVL
+316 NKLPSKESL

-343 STITQSNHQFEFDSE
+343 NAITQSDHEFGFDPIE
-358 KPESILERHELAMK
+358 KPESILERHDLAKK
-372 DKESVEL
+372 DKEAVEST
-379 KICSLNKNIEKL
+379 IHSLSKNIEKL
-391 REQLSYNEAISNLK
+391 RERLSYNEAISNLK
-405 ENSIIHVERND
+405 VNSIIHVERND

-431 ISSIRKEVE
+431 ILSIRNEVE
-440 RTSLNTGSTNLEL
+440 RTSLNADSINLEL
-453 ADKMNNLY
+453 AEKMNNHY
-461 ELELLATYNNKLES
+461 ELELLATHNNKLES
-475 ALNSLLPSS
+475 GLNSLLPSS

-514 FNSVNEMISARIILE
+514 FSSVNEMISARTILE
-529 SKLPDYDRQISS
+529 SNLPDYDRQVSS
-541 LEVEVNN
+541 LEAEVSD
-548 EIDQYALYD
+548 EIEQYARYEI
-557 TQLSEE
+557 QLSEE

-570 SNSLKSLEQ
+570 SNNLKNLEH
-579 ELSQIYRDMSIES
+579 ELSPIYRDLSMES

-623 EDVIQPLK
+623 EYVIQPLK
-631 ELFSDL
+631 ELFSNL
-637 ETEIFNRKA
+637 EMDISNRKA

-658 SQKENEIRHIKYLR
+658 SQKENEIRHVKYLR

-705 SRYTIDKIYSVTK
+705 SRYTIDKIYSITK

-726 GLEISLFDSRDNH
+726 GLEISLFDARDNH

-791 ASLDS
+791 ASLDA

-802 INKLREDK
+802 VNKLRQDK

-824 LGECN
+824 FGECN
-829 SIFLDEAV
+829 SIFLDEAI
-837 AGQRRLTYSPLEA
+837 AGQRRLTYRPLEA